1 MIEVVDDTG
10 CGAEHLRC
18 CAPGGGSASA
28 SSLASSAI
36 HRHDS
41 DERRFTISESSS
53 PSAQL
58 TLTLYVESD
67 CSSCAGAIEVATR
80 VRDEFPQINVDVV
93 DLGLTSKQQP
103 DEVFAVPTFLLDG
116 EVVSLGT
123 PSWERL
129 LPLLEAATTGFRVS

>member
-1 MIEVVDDTG
+1 M
-10 CGAEHLRC
+10 
-18 CAPGGGSASA
+18 
-28 SSLASSAI
+28 
-36 HRHDS
+36 
-41 DERRFTISESSS
+41 
-53 PSAQL
+53 
-58 TLTLYVESD
+58 
-67 CSSCAGAIEVATR
+67 
-80 VRDEFPQINVDVV
+80 RDEFPQINVDVV